1 MLLPNQKKDM
11 LTGLLTYFGKE
22 NEKKRKSSMLKQE
35 PEASPRTVK
44 IKLSPPRSAEDH
56 RLGKTQS

>member
-22 NEKKRKSSMLKQE
+22 NEKKRKSSL
-35 PEASPRTVK
+35 
-44 IKLSPPRSAEDH
+44 
-56 RLGKTQS
+56 